1 MSDAVTIFYLI
12 LTYLLIFVMF
22 ALPLAAIVWFVF
34 NLVVYIKTPKR
45 YRPSKRT
52 PLIVSAVL
60 SVVLGYF
67 LTVLFP
73 LVF

>member
-1 MSDAVTIFYLI
+1 MSDAVTILYLI

-22 ALPLAAIVWFVF
+22 ALPIAAIVWFVF
-34 NLVVYIKTPKR
+34 NLVEYIKTPRR

-52 PLIVSAVL
+52 LLIVSAVL